1 MAKKRIGI
9 TIGDPAG
16 IGPEIISKS
25 LADPA
30 CPQDV
35 EWVLFGDLD
44 CAAQYCAKPDKASA
58 GIAFEALKASLQ
70 QLRSGGIDA
79 VVTAPISK
87 YNMSQVG
94 FTWPGQTEF
103 FAEGLGVQDYAMC
116 LSGNN
121 LKVVLASIHEPLL
134 QACRGLNRAAIER
147 VSRLMLDYL
156 QRLGCAVP
164 RLAVLGLN
172 PHAGENGNIGR
183 EELEIIAPAI
193 EALQQHYGASARIS
207 GPHVPDAIFREALQG
222 HYDGVVAMYHDQGLI
237 PLKMVDFD
245 NAVNITL
252 GLPRPRLSPDHGTA
266 YQLAGRGVA
275 SHSSMLSAMQLAV
288 KIS

>member
-16 IGPEIISKS
+16 IGPEIIAKS
-25 LADPA
+25 LAHAD

-35 EWVLFGDLD
+35 EWVIFGDLA
-44 CAAQYCAKPDKASA
+44 CAGQYCGKPDKASA
-58 GIAFEALKASLQ
+58 RIAFQALVDALA
-70 QLRSGGIDA
+70 QLRSAEIDA
-79 VVTAPISK
+79 VVTAPVSK
-87 YNMSQVG
+87 FNLSQVG
-94 FTWPGQTEF
+94 FGWPGQTEF
-103 FAEGLGVQDYAMC
+103 FAEGMGVEDYAMC

-121 LKVVLASIHEPLL
+121 LKVVLASIHAPLR
-134 QACRGLNRAAIER
+134 QACSDLSQVGIER
-147 VSRLMLDYL
+147 VSALMIDYL
-156 QRLGCAVP
+156 QRLGHACP

-193 EALQQHYGASARIS
+193 AALQQQYGASARIS
-207 GPHVPDAIFREALQG
+207 GPHVPDAIFRDALQG
-222 HYDGVVAMYHDQGLI
+222 HYDGLVAMYHDQGLI

-266 YQLAGRGVA
+266 YHLAGRDIA
-275 SHSSMLSAMQLAV
+275 SFSSMLSAMQLAV